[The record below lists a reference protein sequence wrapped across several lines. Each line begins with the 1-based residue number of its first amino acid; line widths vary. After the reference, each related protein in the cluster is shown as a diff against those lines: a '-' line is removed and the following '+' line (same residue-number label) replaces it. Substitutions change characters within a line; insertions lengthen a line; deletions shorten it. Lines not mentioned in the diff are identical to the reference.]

1 MVVCSVQ
8 SVRSELRFREPSTKE
23 RGKTAGKP
31 GKTPGSRASFRCE
44 FRYLR
49 IIRNCEAHRESQS
62 PPPGADSPEMP
73 PILARKGGRV
83 KEPDNYN
90 IPSVIT
96 AVAF

>member
-1 MVVCSVQ
+1 MAHVLKSVTH
-8 SVRSELRFREPSTKE
+8 SRE
-23 RGKTAGKP
+23 
-31 GKTPGSRASFRCE
+31 RASPE
-44 FRYLR
+44 R
-49 IIRNCEAHRESQS
+49 IEVY
-62 PPPGADSPEMP
+62 PPSPGADSPEMP